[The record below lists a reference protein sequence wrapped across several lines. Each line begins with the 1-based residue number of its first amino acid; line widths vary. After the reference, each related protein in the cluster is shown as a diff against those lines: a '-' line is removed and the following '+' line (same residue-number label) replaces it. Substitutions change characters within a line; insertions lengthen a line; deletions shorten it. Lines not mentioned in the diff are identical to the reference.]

1 MIIIKQ
7 DKFMNRFLILTIIIL
22 LSITGFEGCTKN
34 DSSINSK
41 KTELSKLKSQLRE
54 IQSKIDKLEKELN
67 TTDTKTKSSDAAYV
81 NVTELKAE
89 TFKRYIEIQ
98 GLVESGKAA
107 TLSTKMPGPVTK
119 INVSRGSEVKKGDLL
134 LEIDDAVLQKTQL
147 ELQSSL
153 DFAVTMFEKQK
164 RLWEQKAGSEVQY
177 LQAKNAKE
185 SLERKM
191 ESLKEQIRSSRI
203 YAPFAGV
210 VDDIIPKLGE
220 TVSPGFPV
228 IKLTSVS
235 DIKITAEVSETYIST
250 VKPGNSV
257 KIFFSELNKEIDAKI
272 SVVSKSINPTN
283 RTFKVEI
290 KLPSI
295 PSGIRPNQVCSI
307 KINDITKENVIILPI
322 SIVQKDEN
330 GNNFVYTL
338 TNNDNNSI
346 ASRKY
351 IKTGLS
357 YDGIIEITEGLSAN
371 DIVITDGSLEINDG
385 EKVIVKGKN

>member
-1 MIIIKQ
+1 
-7 DKFMNRFLILTIIIL
+7 MNRFLILTIIIL
-22 LSITGFEGCTKN
+22 LSITGFDGCTKN
-34 DSSINSK
+34 DSSPNSK

-81 NVTELKAE
+81 NVTELKPE
-89 TFKRYIEIQ
+89 TFKRFIEIQ

-153 DFAVTMFEKQK
+153 DFAITMYEKQK

-185 SLERKM
+185 SLERRM

-203 YAPFAGV
+203 YAPFSGV

-228 IKLTSVS
+228 IKLTSMS
-235 DIKITAEVSETYIST
+235 DIKVTAEVSETYIST

-272 SVVSKSINPTN
+272 SVASKSINPTN
-283 RTFKVEI
+283 RTFKIEI
-290 KLPSI
+290 KMQSI
-295 PSGIRPNQVCSI
+295 PAGIRPNQVCSI

-338 TNNDNNSI
+338 TNNENNSI

-357 YDGIIEITEGLSAN
+357 YDGIIEITEGLSVN
-371 DIVITDGSLEINDG
+371 DNVITDGSLEINDG